1 LISYTGLQSERASQR
16 TDVLHMPVINLNNAG
31 KSGARSLSNVTH
43 VNDHRQTRTVNT
55 YGRTKS
61 TLVDPTT
68 EPYRY
73 RGYSLTSNN
82 DDQIEYEQKLK
93 QIKKDPSA
101 ISAGENSSSA
111 SDLDNTYDDEYGDN
125 LKIERRPSLLN
136 DGARRLL
143 MLGTIRPS
151 KTFYK
156 NLPQADAD
164 HLMEYFRRMK
174 TTNQRVTSEEINEE
188 LATKIVEYKPKIC
201 KFGNIQIFI

>member
-1 LISYTGLQSERASQR
+1 MSYIGLQSERTAQR
-16 TDVLHMPVINLNNAG
+16 SDVLHMPVINLNNAG
-31 KSGARSLSNVTH
+31 QHGARPLSNVAH
-43 VNDHRQTRTVNT
+43 GNDHRQTRTVNT

-61 TLVDPTT
+61 TLVDATT
-68 EPYRY
+68 QPYRY
-73 RGYSLTSNN
+73 RGYSLTSDN

-93 QIKKDPSA
+93 QIKKDPLT
-101 ISAGENSSSA
+101 ISAGENTSSA

-125 LKIERRPSLLN
+125 IKIERRPSLLN
-136 DGARRLL
+136 DSARRLL

-151 KTFYK
+151 KTFYR

-174 TTNQRVTSEEINEE
+174 NTNQRVTSEEINEE

-201 KFGNIQIFI
+201 KFGNIQFVI